1 MHVERVNSDALV
13 VNQLP
18 DGSRVMRDTT
28 TDKLYA
34 LNPTAGAAWDACS
47 DPTTLENVAQTM
59 QRSFDPEIT
68 EEIAEEAILQ
78 LQDHNLV
85 KTSESPSLGSRR
97 RFLAAMG
104 AAAVPLVVTL
114 TVGDQRAY
122 AKKARSGDENKDKE
136 KKEHG

>member
-18 DGSRVMRDTT
+18 DGSRVMQDTT

-122 AKKARSGDENKDKE
+122 AEKARSGDEKKDKE